1 MKIHKQSFFLRLI
14 AVLLV
19 GLLAGCGGQTGHK
32 TNSGTESNSSPKT
45 RIYHSENGDIEVPAK
60 PKRIAVLAATYA
72 GNLLKLGITPIAVNE
87 WPKGNKFYEGKLDDV
102 EVITTDSLEKLL
114 ALEPDLII
122 TYSND
127 KNIKKYS
134 EIAPTVSFTYDK
146 YNYLEQHIE
155 IGKLVGKEKEARAWV
170 EEWQMKAKAAK
181 KKVQEVIGEDAS
193 ATVFETFGK
202 DLYVYGKNWGRG
214 TEVIYQAL
222 GLKAPKKV
230 EQDVFGPGYK
240 AISAEVIPQYAGD
253 YIFVGEGAETTDNS
267 FMETDVWKGIPAV
280 QKNNVIPFDS
290 KSFYFN
296 DPISLEKEMEFIVNA
311 LTKGK

>member
-1 MKIHKQSFFLRLI
+1 MLNMKKKPWLLSLL
-14 AVLLV
+14 ALLV
-19 GLLAGCGGQTGHK
+19 ASLLAGCQGTTGQQADSDAK
-32 TNSGTESNSSPKT
+32 TDSAMRT
-45 RIYHSENGDIEVPAK
+45 YHAENGDIQVPAN
-60 PKRIAVLAATYA
+60 PKRVAVLAATYA

-87 WPKGNKFYEGKLDDV
+87 WPKGNKFYEGKLDHV
-102 EVITTDSLEKLL
+102 EVITADSLEKLL

-170 EEWQMKAKAAK
+170 EQWQERAKVEK
-181 KKVQEVIGEDAS
+181 KKVQDAIGAD
-193 ATVFETFGK
+193 ATVTVLETFGK
-202 DLYVYGKNWGRG
+202 DMYVYGKNWGRG

-222 GLKAPKKV
+222 GLKAPKKL

-253 YIFVGEGAETTDNS
+253 YIFVGDGGGTSQNS
-267 FMETDVWKGIPAV
+267 FMQTEVWKTLPAV
-280 QKNNVIPFDS
+280 QKNQVITFDS

-311 LTKGK
+311 LTKEK

>member
-1 MKIHKQSFFLRLI
+1 MRILKKCLSLSLI
-14 AVLLV
+14 AVLV
-19 GLLAGCGGQTGHK
+19 GLLAACG
-32 TNSGTESNSSPKT
+32 TNQDNSSLEADSSQKM
-45 RIYHSENGDIEVPAK
+45 RVYHSEHGDIKVPAR
-60 PKRIAVLAATYA
+60 PKRVAVLAASYV
-72 GNLLKLGITPIAVNE
+72 GNLLKLGMKPIAVNE
-87 WPKGNKFYEGKLDDV
+87 WPKESKFFKGKLDDV
-102 EVITTDSLEKLL
+102 EVVTTDSLEKLV
-114 ALEPDLII
+114 ALNPDLII

-134 EIAPTVSFTYDK
+134 EIAPTVAFTYDK

-170 EEWQMKAKAAK
+170 KEWQEKAKAAR
-181 KKVQEVIGEDAS
+181 KKVREAIGDNV
-193 ATVFETFGK
+193 TVTVLEKYGK
-202 DLYVYGKNWGRG
+202 DIYVYGNNWGRG

-253 YIFVGEGAETTDNS
+253 YIFVGKGAETADNS
-267 FMETDVWKGIPAV
+267 FMETDVWKRIPAV
-280 QKNNVIPFDS
+280 QKNHVIPFDS

-296 DPISLEKEMEFIVNA
+296 DPISLEKEMEFIVKA
-311 LTKGK
+311 LTKGKS